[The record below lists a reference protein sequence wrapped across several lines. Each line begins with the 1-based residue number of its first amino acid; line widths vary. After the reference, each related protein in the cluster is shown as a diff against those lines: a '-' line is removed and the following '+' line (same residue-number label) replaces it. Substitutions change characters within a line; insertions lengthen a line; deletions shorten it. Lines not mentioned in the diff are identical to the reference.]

1 MSATTAAAK
10 PKKPAKK
17 PDHPP
22 YNQMVVA
29 AITELKDRTGSSRQK
44 ILKHVCDNNN
54 VNDKASKQVTM
65 CLRRLVDKNV
75 LIQTR
80 GQGGSGSFKLNK
92 ENAETKKPRAVPKK
106 QTTKQTSKKAE
117 TKPRKPRAGKDQADG
132 KGKPKPKPKT
142 SKPKT
147 VKTKKAAAKPAA
159 KAKSPAKSPA
169 KVKKSPAK
177 PKPAA
182 KKPAS
187 KKPTQKKTAAKKP
200 AAKGGKKTKA

>member
-1 MSATTAAAK
+1 MSAAAPAAK
-10 PKKPAKK
+10 AKKPAKK

-29 AITELKDRTGSSRQK
+29 AITKLKDRSGSSRQA
-44 ILKHVCDNNN
+44 ILKFIRENYH
-54 VNDKASKQVTM
+54 VNDKANKQVTL
-65 CLRRLVDKNV
+65 CLKRLVDKNV

-92 ENAETKKPRAVPKK
+92 DKGEPKKPRGAAKK
-106 QTTKQTSKKAE
+106 PAAKPAAKKTE

-132 KGKPKPKPKT
+132 KARKPKAKP

-147 VKTKKAAAKPAA
+147 EKAKKPAKPAA
-159 KAKSPAKSPA
+159 KAKSPA

-182 KKPAS
+182 RKPAS
-187 KKPTQKKTAAKKP
+187 KKPTPKKPAAKKP
-200 AAKGGKKTKA
+200 AAKGGKKAKA